1 MEGGAQTSVASKGER
16 RQVNERSTEVD
27 FQYACGEEASGQ
39 EGAVGPSAKCIKEKM
54 LERLGKCIIDMPR
67 KRSHY
72 INMNDQ
78 NQQEGE
84 WKKVC

>member
-39 EGAVGPSAKCIKEKM
+39 EGAVGPSAFNNAPIAKPVVTPAAATEHDSPKPQ
-54 LERLGKCIIDMPR
+54 L
-67 KRSHY
+67 
-72 INMNDQ
+72 Q
-78 NQQEGE
+78 
-84 WKKVC
+84 KVVQGHRFSPI